1 MSVIYNIMDD
11 ISAQSIETAL
21 LTLGRRLR
29 LEKRRVKVGGRTI
42 SDADLAQ
49 RAGVS
54 RSTVARLWQGEPIGT
69 DNLVRIVRALGRI
82 DLLHPLIGE
91 AGPSPYERLEP
102 LRKGRRGRRAQ
113 ALQGSRAPDV
123 STEPIPVAD
132 ADAMRR
138 KYEAKGRDAKGRG

>member
-1 MSVIYNIMDD
+1 MHD
-11 ISAQSIETAL
+11 IAAQSIETAL

-29 LEKRRVKVGGRTI
+29 LEKRRLKVAGRTI

-82 DLLHPLIGE
+82 DLLHSLIGE
-91 AGPSPYERLEP
+91 ADPSPYERLGP
-102 LRKGRRGRRAQ
+102 LRKARRGRRSHAVDN
-113 ALQGSRAPDV
+113 SSSPDV
-123 STEPIPVAD
+123 SREPIPVAD

-138 KYEAKGRDAKGRG
+138 KYDPKGRS

>member
-1 MSVIYNIMDD
+1 MHD
-11 ISAQSIETAL
+11 IAAQSIETAL

-29 LEKRRVKVGGRTI
+29 LEKRRLKVAGRTI

-69 DNLVRIVRALGRI
+69 DNLVRIVRALGRL

-91 AGPSPYERLEP
+91 AGLSPYERLEP
-102 LRKGRRGRRAQ
+102 PRRRRRGHRAQ
-113 ALQGSRAPDV
+113 AFEGSPVPDV
-123 STEPIPVAD
+123 SREPIPVAD

-138 KYEAKGRDAKGRG
+138 KYDAKGRDAKGRG